1 VDDGDCAQGEY
12 GDGDEVEG
20 GCVRW
25 TVEGH
30 L

>member
-1 VDDGDCAQGEY
+1 MCEVDDGDCAQGQY

-25 TVEGH
+25 TV
-30 L
+30 